1 MKTQNNAK
9 HIIAALLS
17 RHLTYMSSGRV
28 NIIISHLDTMEIYGD
43 VSLLFNLFES
53 WSLYSIPL
61 DFHTFLTMLQFLDS
75 KVVTGEH

>member
-17 RHLTYMSSGRV
+17 LHLTYMSSGRV
-28 NIIISHLDTMEIYGD
+28 NIIISHLDTMDGD
-43 VSLLFNLFES
+43 VSLLFNLCES
-53 WSLYSIPL
+53 WSLSIPL
-61 DFHTFLTMLQFLDS
+61 DFHTFVTTLQFLDS